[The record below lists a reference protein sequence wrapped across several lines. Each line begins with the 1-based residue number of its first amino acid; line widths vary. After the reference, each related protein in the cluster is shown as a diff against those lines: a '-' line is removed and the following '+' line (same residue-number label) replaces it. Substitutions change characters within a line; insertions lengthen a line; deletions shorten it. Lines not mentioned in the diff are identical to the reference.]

1 VHRTS
6 GSLASLLTRRR
17 RQGGMAM
24 LEFVFI
30 LPVLLLVLF
39 SIVEFGLLFGRWQT
53 LTNAAREGAR
63 TAVVFRKDCDATALQ
78 TEVRTIVKDYASS
91 MRHRWA
97 DHVRRDPLRYRRH
110 AERGPGRL
118 ALHVPGGPRL
128 LRHVAHHQPGGQV
141 SDAQRRHR
149 LISAAIRG

>member
-1 VHRTS
+1 MVLVQRTS

-78 TEVRTIVKDYASS
+78 TEVRTVVKDYASS
-91 MRHRWA
+91 MGIVVTDGQITFGGTLCGAAGTQSEVQVDWPFSFR
-97 DHVRRDPLRYRRH
+97 V
-110 AERGPGRL
+110 
-118 ALHVPGGPRL
+118 VPGFSGMSPTINLVGKSVMRNE
-128 LRHVAHHQPGGQV
+128 GTG
-141 SDAQRRHR
+141 
-149 LISAAIRG
+149 